1 MHPPYLVSL
10 PDVEV
15 PAAAWPC
22 AGASILRGSHLARGY
37 PRAPPRLPPHRA
49 CSIASPPGC
58 FTDDARATV
67 LLRRRGRAPL
77 PAAEDSAVLDHGRLW
92 HKSAWSLSSCLNARG
107 MSLMAAMV
115 MTPPPTIT
123 KVILPILLGTLQ
135 RLELINVRLNAAEL
149 VHVALA
155 GCCTL
160 CRFIYQD
167 DRGGGGH
174 VCSSPR
180 GVRTDSITP
189 WSGSSTPTARQQCL
203 DHALGRFEIDP
214 GRSQPAAPP
223 GRGTAPCLADS
234 SRLAKVTVG
243 LMFCVAGGR
252 PQPYSDGNYG
262 AGATSIPQWKGEAVL
277 EPARRAVIA
286 ELFGRAGMEVVFLP
300 A

>member
-1 MHPPYLVSL
+1 M
-10 PDVEV
+10 
-15 PAAAWPC
+15 A
-22 AGASILRGSHLARGY
+22 
-37 PRAPPRLPPHRA
+37 
-49 CSIASPPGC
+49 
-58 FTDDARATV
+58 
-67 LLRRRGRAPL
+67 APL

-107 MSLMAAMV
+107 HEPNGSDDDD
-115 MTPPPTIT
+115 PPPTTIT
-123 KVILPILLGTLQ
+123 KAILPILLGTLQ

-149 VHVALA
+149 VRVALA
-155 GCCTL
+155 GCRTL

-167 DRGGGGH
+167 DRGG
-174 VCSSPR
+174 
-180 GVRTDSITP
+180 RTS
-189 WSGSSTPTARQQCL
+189 PTARQQCL
-203 DHALGRFEIDP
+203 DHALGRFEIDPGRFEIDP

-277 EPARRAVIA
+277 EPAKRAVIA